1 MKLKKVLLSLGMAIT
16 IFASC
21 IQVSAVNIVQVPADE
36 IDGVYNQSVDSNQWT
51 SWPKGPHIYS
61 EAGIVM
67 DADSGAILYAKNIDN
82 PHYPASI
89 TKILTGLVAIENN
102 ELTKM
107 VTVTPDDY
115 NFLKIGDNHIGLKK
129 DEQITMNDALHGTLL
144 ASGNEVA
151 HAVASNTEGGYEN
164 FIKLMN
170 EKAKELGCQNSNFVN
185 SHGLHDDEHYTSAR
199 DMALIGS
206 ACFQNEDFMRITG
219 TREYTIPTTNIT
231 NETRTIAQHHKM
243 MFSWRSQY
251 YEYCVGGKTGY
262 TDKALN
268 TLVTLASKDGMNLV
282 AVVLRTHGTG
292 NTYNDTRAMLD
303 YAFENFSKVAVTED
317 MVEVSGFKSIDPD
330 AHVTL
335 PSGITFDELD
345 CSVDNPTDLGDKSG
359 KLIYTYEGQ
368 AVGEVEF
375 TITDEYYN
383 KIHKIE
389 EVKDKDKADK
399 KKADKGAVIG
409 IVIKIVFGVL
419 GVVLVLFLLLLCY
432 VAYKRH
438 QIRKRRKARRMKRQR
453 EIEYRRYLERMQD
466 NDKNWYD

>member
-1 MKLKKVLLSLGMAIT
+1 MKLKRVVIFLEIVIMVL
-16 IFASC
+16 ASC
-21 IQVSAVNIVQVPADE
+21 MQVSAVNIQQIPADQIE
-36 IDGVYNQSVDSNQWT
+36 TVYNQKVDSNQWT
-51 SWPKGPHIYS
+51 NWPKGPHIYS

-89 TKILTGLVAIENN
+89 TKMLTGLVALENN
-102 ELTKM
+102 ELTDI
-107 VTVTPDDY
+107 VTITPDDY
-115 NFLKIGDNHIGLKK
+115 NFLKSGDNHIGLKK
-129 DEQITMNDALHGTLL
+129 DEQITMEDALHGTLL

-151 HAVASNTEGGYEN
+151 HAVASNTEGGYDN

-170 EKAKELGCQNSNFVN
+170 KKAKELGCQNSNFMN

-199 DMALIGS
+199 DMALIAS
-206 ACFQNEDFMRITG
+206 ACFQNADFMRITG
-219 TREYTIPTTNIT
+219 TREYTIPTTNVT
-231 NETRTIAQHHKM
+231 DETRTIAQHHKM

-268 TLVTLASKDGMNLV
+268 TLVTMASKDGMNLV

-292 NTYNDTRAMLD
+292 NTYNDTRTMLD
-303 YAFENFSKVAVTED
+303 YAFENFSKVSVTED
-317 MVEVSGFKSIDPD
+317 MIEVSGYKSIDAD

-335 PSGITFDELD
+335 PSGITFDQLD
-345 CSVDNPTDLGDKSG
+345 CAVDNPTALGDKRG

-368 AVGEVEF
+368 PVGEVEF

-383 KIHKIE
+383 EIHGIE
-389 EVKDKDKADK
+389 EAKEKDELK
-399 KKADKGAVIG
+399 KKADKGTSLG
-409 IVIKIVFGVL
+409 MVIKIVFGLV
-419 GVVLVLFLLLLCY
+419 GVVAVLFALLLCY

-453 EIEYRRYLERMQD
+453 ELEYQRYLDRTRDRE
-466 NDKNWYD
+466 

>member
-16 IFASC
+16 VLASC
-21 IQVSAVNIVQVPADE
+21 MQVGAVNIVQVPAEE

-102 ELTKM
+102 ELTKI

-115 NFLKIGDNHIGLKK
+115 NFLKRGDNHIGLKK
-129 DEQITMNDALHGTLL
+129 DEQITMEDALHGTLL

-151 HAVASNTEGGYEN
+151 HAVASNTEGGYDN

-206 ACFQNEDFMRITG
+206 ACFHNEDFMRITG
-219 TREYTIPTTNIT
+219 TKEYTIPTTNIT

-243 MFSWRSQY
+243 MFSFRSQY

-268 TLVTLASKDGMNLV
+268 TLVTMASKDGMNLV
-282 AVVLRTHGTG
+282 AVVLRTHGSG

-303 YAFENFSKVAVTED
+303 YAFENFAKMPVTED
-317 MVEVSGFKSIDPD
+317 MVEVSGFKSIDAD

-335 PSGITFDELD
+335 PSGITFDQLD
-345 CSVDNPTDLGDKSG
+345 CAVENPTTLGDKSG

-368 AVGEVEF
+368 VVGEVEF
-375 TITDEYYN
+375 TVTDEFYN
-383 KIHKIE
+383 ELHGIKD
-389 EVKDKDKADK
+389 VKDKDKVNK
-399 KKADKGAVIG
+399 KKADKSAVIG
-409 IVIKIVFGVL
+409 VIIRIVFGIF

-438 QIRKRRKARRMKRQR
+438 QIRKRRKMRRMKRKR
-453 EIEYRRYLERMQD
+453 ELEYQRYLERMQD
-466 NDKNWYD
+466 RDMD

>member
-21 IQVSAVNIVQVPADE
+21 MQVSAVNIVQVPADE

-51 SWPKGPHIYS
+51 SWPNGPHIYS

-67 DADSGAILYAKNIDN
+67 DADSGAILYAKNIDD

-115 NFLKIGDNHIGLKK
+115 NFLKRGDNHIGLKK
-129 DEQITMNDALHGTLL
+129 DEQITMEDALHGTLL

-206 ACFQNEDFMRITG
+206 ACFQNADFMRITG
-219 TREYTIPTTNIT
+219 TKEYTIPTTNVT

-243 MFSWRSQY
+243 MFSWRKQY

-303 YAFENFSKVAVTED
+303 YAFENFTKVPVTED
-317 MVEVSGFKSIDPD
+317 MVEVSGFKSIGTD

-335 PSGITFDELD
+335 PSGITFDQLD
-345 CSVDNPTDLGDKSG
+345 CTVDNPTDLGDKSG
-359 KLIYTYEGQ
+359 QLIYTYEGQ
-368 AVGEVEF
+368 PVGKVEF

-383 KIHKIE
+383 QIHGIE
-389 EVKDKDKADK
+389 EVKDKDRADK
-399 KKADKGAVIG
+399 KKADKDAVISV
-409 IVIKIVFGVL
+409 VIKIVFIILGVL
-419 GVVLVLFLLLLCY
+419 LVLFLLLLCY

-438 QIRKRRKARRMKRQR
+438 QIRKRRKMRRMKRQR
-453 EIEYRRYLERMQD
+453 EIEYKRYLERMQD

>member
-1 MKLKKVLLSLGMAIT
+1 MKLKKVLLSLGMAVA
-16 IFASC
+16 IFAKGM
-21 IQVSAVNIVQVPADE
+21 QVGAVNVVQVPAEE
-36 IDGVYNQSVDSNQWT
+36 IEGVYNQRVDSNQWT
-51 SWPKGPHIYS
+51 SWPNGPHIYS

-89 TKILTGLVAIENN
+89 TKMLTGLVALENN
-102 ELTKM
+102 ELTDI

-115 NFLKIGDNHIGLKK
+115 NFLKSGDNHIGLKK
-129 DEQITMNDALHGTLL
+129 DEQITMEDALHGTLL

-151 HAVASNTEGGYEN
+151 HAVASNTEGGYDN

-219 TREYTIPTTNIT
+219 TREYTIPTTNVT

-243 MFSWRSQY
+243 MFSWRDQY

-282 AVVLRTHGTG
+282 AVVLRTHGSG

-303 YAFENFSKVAVTED
+303 YAFENFSKVPVTED

-335 PSGITFDELD
+335 PSGITYDQLD
-345 CSVDNPTDLGDKSG
+345 CAVENPTALGDKSG

-368 AVGEVEF
+368 PVGEVEF
-375 TITDEYYN
+375 TISDELYN
-383 KIHKIE
+383 EIHGIND
-389 EVKDKDKADK
+389 VKDKDKADK
-399 KKADKGAVIG
+399 KKADKGATIG
-409 IVIKIVFGVL
+409 IIIKIVFGIL
-419 GVVLVLFLLLLCY
+419 GVVIVLFLLLLCY

-438 QIRKRRKARRMKRQR
+438 QIRKRRKMRRMKRKR
-453 EIEYRRYLERMQD
+453 ELEYQRYLERMQD
-466 NDKNWYD
+466 RNMD